1 MMDYSALVT
10 ELKTLLSVE
19 GITTSLTDEDYTV
32 LLKHKLNY
40 ILSIVGL
47 NSTEPSTY
55 TDTLLD
61 YDGNRHVLLHH
72 YPVIELQS
80 VQIDNRTINTNE
92 YNLNKN
98 SGVIKFTSRRQDGIL
113 TIQYTAGL
121 TDSQISTI
129 LEPLLL
135 DWVVYDANPENT
147 GVISSIK
154 EGDVSVN
161 YDTTNSELIQLTNRL
176 NDFKKEINGVRG
188 VML

>member
-1 MMDYSALVT
+1 MMDYSTLVT
-10 ELKTLLSVE
+10 ELKTLLSIE
-19 GITTSLTDEDYTV
+19 GITTSLSDEDYTV

-80 VQIDNRTINTNE
+80 VLIDGKTINTDE

-98 SGVIKFTSRRQDGIL
+98 NGVIKFTSRRQDGIL

-121 TDSQISTI
+121 TTSQISTI

-135 DWVVYDANPENT
+135 DWVMYDVNPENT